1 MIRHDAQIAMLE
13 ARCAALREGL
23 DCACRALSGVI
34 AHPRVGRGEAKR
46 IRDQSIARM
55 RADDEA
61 RDAYRDLLAG
71 ELDMGD
77 ASFAPFCEADD
88 EVSP

>member
-1 MIRHDAQIAMLE
+1 MDTTDEKIARLE

-34 AHPRVGRGEAKR
+34 ARPRVGRGEAKR
-46 IRDQSIARM
+46 VRDQSIARM

-61 RDAYRDLLAG
+61 RDALTRTLA
-71 ELDMGD
+71 E
-77 ASFAPFCEADD
+77 
-88 EVSP
+88 